1 MKTDHVYQ
9 ELTVQKICS
18 EEALSELLQSSPAVL
33 LLYGGASCGVCQAIR
48 PRLEK
53 LASEEFPKLITAYID
68 CQEAAGPLCAARG
81 IFSLPVVQLWFDG
94 QRFAEFARVF
104 SIGDVRSALERP
116 YGLLP

>member
-1 MKTDHVYQ
+1 M
-9 ELTVQKICS
+9 QKIGS

-68 CQEAAGPLCAARG
+68 CQGAAGPLCAARG

-104 SIGDVRSALERP
+104 SIGDVHSALERP

>member
-1 MKTDHVYQ
+1 MQ
-9 ELTVQKICS
+9 NISS

-33 LLYGGASCGVCQAIR
+33 LLYGGASCGVCQAIK

-53 LASEEFPKLITAYID
+53 LAGEEFPKLVTAYVD
-68 CQEAAGPLCAARG
+68 CQEAAGSPLCAARG

-104 SIGDVRSALERP
+104 SMGDVRSALERP
-116 YGLLP
+116 YGLLT

>member
-1 MKTDHVYQ
+1 MQ
-9 ELTVQKICS
+9 NISS
-18 EEALSELLQSSPAVL
+18 EKALSELLQSSPAVL
-33 LLYGGASCGVCQAIR
+33 LLYGGAGCGVCQAIK

-53 LASEEFPKLITAYID
+53 LASEEFPKLVTAYID

-104 SIGDVRSALERP
+104 AIADVRSALARP
-116 YGLLP
+116 YGLLT